1 MNDND
6 YVILY
11 KEFVDNQDIQNVEN
25 KHIRFNEAFN
35 KSQKNLNIFYILP
48 RTIRDE
54 ASHSQFLTWLLNP
67 EASHGLGYT
76 FLDKFLS
83 KSVGIEKEKFIRID
97 NEKKGNKSAKK
108 IDILIEL
115 SDSLVCIENKVDSNE
130 GKTQLNDY
138 IKILKDDY
146 PLKDHKFIYLTP
158 KGEEPSNEIYHDVSY
173 SLIFEILK
181 EIFYSKNLNSLN
193 AESIKHIKDYVNL
206 IYQDIGNI
214 KDEFNDDA
222 YEICLKYRNLFEKLN
237 NYEFDK
243 KNLIK
248 KNPGLKD
255 TVEHMLTNYKNIV
268 KIIKETGIK
277 NIERKKVENV
287 LIKLL
292 ERENLF
298 VTYCNDSYVRFI
310 TKDMKEYFHSPSLRQ
325 GWHGGKW
332 LFSFEF
338 FLSMGKKRIEFQAV
352 VPSKSKKLNDYR
364 KKIEPIIKR
373 IKGFDKHEDWEA
385 PDWPHYH
392 KIVNLNYPSIPQD
405 KDAIEIEEEIFK
417 LIKEVEPTVND
428 YEKQFKTH
436 KQELLEMKEIF

>member
-1 MNDND
+1 MNGNE

-11 KEFVDNQDIQNVEN
+11 KEFLDDKDIQNVEN
-25 KHIRFNEAFN
+25 KYIRFNEVFN

-54 ASHSQFLTWLLNP
+54 ASHSQFLAWLLNP
-67 EASHGLGYT
+67 EASHGLGYE
-76 FLDKFLS
+76 FLYKFLF

-97 NEKKGNKSAKK
+97 TEKSGKNSGKK

-115 SDSLVCIENKVDSNE
+115 SESLVCIENKIDSNE

-158 KGEEPSNEIYHDVSY
+158 KGEEPSSEIYNAVSY

-193 AESIKHIKDYVNL
+193 SESIKHIKDYVNL

-214 KDEFNDDA
+214 KDEFNDDV

-243 KNLIK
+243 KQLIEN
-248 KNPGLKD
+248 NPGLKD
-255 TVEHMLTNYKNIV
+255 AAEYIFANYKNIV
-268 KIIKETGIK
+268 KIIKGTGIK
-277 NIERKKVENV
+277 NIERKKIENL

-325 GWHGGKW
+325 GWQGGKW

-338 FLSMGKKRIEFQAV
+338 FPRRAGIGCL
-352 VPSKSKKLNDYR
+352 
-364 KKIEPIIKR
+364 
-373 IKGFDKHEDWEA
+373 FD
-385 PDWPHYH
+385 
-392 KIVNLNYPSIPQD
+392 N
-405 KDAIEIEEEIFK
+405 
-417 LIKEVEPTVND
+417 
-428 YEKQFKTH
+428 
-436 KQELLEMKEIF
+436 